1 MGVITL
7 PAAASSQAASAVV
20 KRQISETYAVSV
32 TLDCDSY
39 DVFDLVLTGNAAI
52 DLIGGVDGQPI
63 LVRLKQDATGG
74 RTVTWGSMVRFGT
87 DITSVTLTTTAG
99 KTDVIGLVYHAADGK
114 YDVVSYSLGF

>member
-74 RTVTWGSMVRFGT
+74 HAVTWGTMVRFGT

-99 KTDVIGLVYHAADGK
+99 KTDVIGFVYHATDGK